1 MIIATAMTVATVALG
16 VLLAAPA
23 QASAGS
29 VPVVVSDYVTGG
41 GLVARLEQLYG
52 PGKAKGTGIDFDPAT
67 TKTGA
72 ISRVYEWTDD
82 RYAHA
87 DSAHPIQLTNY
98 WTVPITIGDKP
109 IGVAAVWINPQS
121 DAPELADFTASAALA
136 TALANVPSDAA
147 LVHDGATAAWYGVAG
162 TTATPLVAGRSG
174 VTAPTPVADL
184 AIARP
189 TAAATPA
196 DGGSGSGIDL
206 AIAVLVLLVVVIIVT
221 LLLPGWLRRRRSA
234 APAAS
239 VEPTPEPSP
248 EPEPEPSPEP
258 EPEPSPEPEPEPE
271 PEPVPEAEPEPV
283 AAKPA
288 PVRKPRAAS
297 AATTKPRTPVSQ
309 KPATSKPTGTRPA
322 ASRPAASKP
331 APSKPPAP
339 RRKPPATPEEPAE
352 G

>member
-1 MIIATAMTVATVALG
+1 VRAPRFLVVALLTAG
-16 VLLAAPA
+16 LVAVAPAAAA

-29 VPVVVSDYVTGG
+29 VPVVVSDYVGGG
-41 GLVARLEQLYG
+41 GLVGRLEQLYG
-52 PGKAKGTGIDFDPAT
+52 PGKAKGSGIDFDAAT

-98 WTVPITIGDKP
+98 WTVPITIADKP
-109 IGVAAVWINPQS
+109 VGVAAVWINPQS

-136 TALANVPSDAA
+136 TALASVPADAA
-147 LVHDGATAAWYGVAG
+147 LVHDGASAAWYGVAG

-174 VTAPTPVADL
+174 ITKPTPVADL
-184 AIARP
+184 AIVRP
-189 TAAATPA
+189 TAAATPSDA
-196 DGGSGSGIDL
+196 GSGSGIDL

-221 LLLPGWLRRRRSA
+221 LLLPGWLRRRRGA
-234 APAAS
+234 AEAG
-239 VEPTPEPSP
+239 PEVAP
-248 EPEPEPSPEP
+248 EPEPEVA
-258 EPEPSPEPEPEPE
+258 PEPEPEPE
-271 PEPVPEAEPEPV
+271 PEPQPV
-283 AAKPA
+283 APKPA
-288 PVRKPRAAS
+288 PKPRS
-297 AATTKPRTPVSQ
+297 ATATATKPRTPVSQ

-331 APSKPPAP
+331 APSKPPTP
-339 RRKPPATPEEPAE
+339 RRKPTTPPEEPSD